1 MNDNEKNTHVQP
13 EHQDDRIKLVDIME
27 LVHAVLRKWK
37 YIVLSMLICGIAAG
51 AYCAYGIS
59 PSYRAD
65 ASLSVTPSNTLIS
78 IEALQTG
85 TALKKDYE
93 MIIKSRRILLKVID
107 NLDMKIS
114 YGALYGMI
122 AINNVEDT
130 HIITITVTAGS
141 PDAAVAIANEV
152 LLVGN
157 KEIPKLLG
165 HSENTIL
172 DMAAKEYTYSTKPST
187 SRYATLGMMVGA
199 VLACGVLLV
208 IKLFDSTLKNA
219 DEIARIGRLPVL
231 GIIPYFDGGKKDG
244 EGQSWPM
251 ELSFATSEA
260 LNQLSINMAYSG
272 KNIKTIAVTSSHANE
287 GKSFVSFELANSLA
301 KINKKALLI
310 DADMRKSV
318 LRERLD
324 AKANAAGLSEYLAG
338 NASIKDIISHS
349 STQGLDIIFSG
360 KHVPT
365 VTSLLSSDLF
375 DELCRAVSEEYDY
388 IIIDT
393 PPLGIVGDAAIVA
406 TKVDG
411 TLIVVESGHTDREE
425 FAYVRRELDS
435 VNANGIGVVVN
446 MVGNERDSYYSY
458 YGRYYGKKGY
468 GRYSRYGKYGKYY
481 KSYGYDNT
489 QQDQN
494 K

>member
-1 MNDNEKNTHVQP
+1 MNDNEKNMNAQP
-13 EHQDDRIKLVDIME
+13 EHNDDRIKAVDIME
-27 LVHAVLRKWK
+27 LLHALLRKWK

-93 MIIKSRRILLKVID
+93 MIIKSRRILLQVID

-114 YGALYGMI
+114 YGALYGMV
-122 AINNVEDT
+122 AIGNIEDT
-130 HIITITVTAGS
+130 HIITITVTAS
-141 PDAAVAIANEV
+141 TPEAAVAIANEV
-152 LLVGN
+152 LYVSN
-157 KEIPKLLG
+157 REIPRLLG

-172 DMAAKEYTYSTKPST
+172 DTAAPEYSYSTKPST
-187 SRYATLGMMVGA
+187 SRYATLGILVGA
-199 VLACGVLLV
+199 ILACGVIIV
-208 IKLFDSTLKNA
+208 IKLFDSTLKSTE
-219 DEIARIGRLPVL
+219 EIARIGRLPVL
-231 GIIPYFDGGKKDG
+231 GVIPFFDGGKKDDKA
-244 EGQSWPM
+244 QAWPM
-251 ELSFATSEA
+251 ELSFATTEA

-301 KINKKALLI
+301 KINKKVLLV

-318 LRERLD
+318 LRERLSMNT
-324 AKANAAGLSEYLAG
+324 AEAGLSEYLAG
-338 NASIKDIISHS
+338 NAALKDVISHS
-349 STQGLDIIFSG
+349 SNPNLDIVLSG

-365 VTSLLSSDLF
+365 VTSLLSSELF
-375 DELCRAVSEEYDY
+375 DELCVAVSKEYDY
-388 IIIDT
+388 VIIDT

-411 TLIVVESGHTDREE
+411 TLIVVESGSTGREE
-425 FAYVRRELDS
+425 FAHVRRELDS

-446 MVGNERDSYYSY
+446 MVGNGRDSYYSY

-468 GRYSRYGKYGKYY
+468 GKYGKYGKYY
-481 KSYGYDNT
+481 KTYGYGSSDD
-489 QQDQN
+489 QQDQ